1 MRVGLIGYGKMGRE
15 IEALTNQVVM
25 HADREVQREQLDEVD
40 VCIDFSVG
48 SAVLGNL
55 ETVVEAG
62 KPIVIGTTDWDVEA
76 GKRIVEEG
84 GIGAIY
90 SPNFSIGVFHFQRM
104 VAEARQQLG
113 EYETAGYE
121 LHHSAKRDAPSGT
134 GRQLGQVLG
143 SPVASVR
150 CGRIPGTHVALFDG
164 EDDTIELIHRARSRQ
179 GFARGALRAAE
190 WIIGKRGFFTMEDL
204 CQS

>member
-1 MRVGLIGYGKMGRE
+1 MRIGLIGYGKMGKE
-15 IEALTNQVVM
+15 IASLTDQVVM
-25 HADREVQREQLDEVD
+25 RTSQEIQPDQRGDVD
-40 VCIDFSVG
+40 VYIDFSVG

-55 ETVVEAG
+55 ETVVAAG
-62 KPIVIGTTDWDVEA
+62 KPIVIGTTDWNVEA
-76 GKRIVEEG
+76 GRRMVEEG

-104 VAEARQQLG
+104 VAEARRQLEG
-113 EYETAGYE
+113 YEAGGYE

-134 GRQLGQVLG
+134 GQVLGQVLG
-143 SPVASVR
+143 SSVASVR
-150 CGRIPGTHVALFDG
+150 CGKIPGTHVALFDG
-164 EDDTIELIHRARSRQ
+164 DDDTIELIHRARSRQ